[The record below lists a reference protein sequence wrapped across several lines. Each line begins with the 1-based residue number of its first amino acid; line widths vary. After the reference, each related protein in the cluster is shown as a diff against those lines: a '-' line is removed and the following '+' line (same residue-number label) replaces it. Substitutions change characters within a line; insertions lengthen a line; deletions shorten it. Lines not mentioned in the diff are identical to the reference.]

1 MPKAYP
7 VYDLSYSKNV
17 ENISS
22 WLDKNHKNIFP
33 IGRNGMHKYNNQDHS
48 MMTAV
53 KSIRNI
59 FGEENDIWKINVEKT
74 ITKK

>member
-59 FGEENDIWKINVEKT
+59 LEKKM
-74 ITKK
+74 IYGK